1 MKTSIIPAEIKND
14 ELYNRIIN
22 TILLFNEEITT
33 VLEVGASS
41 GDGSTE
47 AIVRAMS
54 QLEDKELYTLEV
66 DQARFAALQERYKD
80 FDWVIPV
87 NKSAVHL
94 NEYPTKGQVEDF
106 YNTIRTQLNQY
117 PIEFVLSWYDEE
129 VEKIKYLDDKLGGI
143 DQIKKDNNIKNFDMV
158 VLDGSPFTG
167 YQEFLKIVGAK
178 IIVLDDIIDIKHH
191 FTQLALR
198 ENEGYECIFCNA
210 ALRNGYAIWVKR
222 DIL

>member
-22 TILLFNEEITT
+22 TILLFNEEIET

-66 DQARFAALQERYKD
+66 DLARFAALQERYKD
-80 FDWVIPV
+80 LDWVIPV

-94 NEYPTKGQVEDF
+94 NEYPTKGQIEDF
-106 YNTIRTQLNQY
+106 YNTIKTQLNQY
-117 PIEFVLSWYDEE
+117 PIEFVLSWYDTEIE
-129 VEKIKYLDDKLGGI
+129 KVEYLGDKIGGI
-143 DQIKKDNNIKNFDMV
+143 DQIKKDNNIENFDMV
-158 VLDGSPFTG
+158 ILDGSPFTG

-198 ENEGYECIFCNA
+198 DNEEYECIFCNA

-222 DIL
+222 DII

>member
-80 FDWVIPV
+80 LDWVIPV